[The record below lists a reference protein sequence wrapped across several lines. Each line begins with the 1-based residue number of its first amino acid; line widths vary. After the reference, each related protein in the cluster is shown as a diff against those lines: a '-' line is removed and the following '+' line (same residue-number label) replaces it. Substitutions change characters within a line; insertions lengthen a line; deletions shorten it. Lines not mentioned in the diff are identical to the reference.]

1 MMSGMYL
8 MYLPGVMLNVT
19 AIFMFSTVMLFN
31 VSGNDMIKIQ
41 EESVD
46 EALADF
52 RLLIGLVNF
61 DLTKEI
67 KEYVSRKVSG
77 GNNNNRDERS
87 EQKNRRALWIATV
100 VSALLL
106 VLTSI
111 AFLLYGK
118 DLTPAMILYNIVIIA
133 SLFVTEVYVY
143 FEIVRMYR
151 YRVKQ
156 RFYDQLFK
164 KLLRGGDVEDLKTY
178 VCDSKRPINH
188 LVHEEN
194 AVFH

>member
-1 MMSGMYL
+1 MDYL
-8 MYLPGVMLNVT
+8 KYLPGVMLNVT
-19 AIFMFSTVMLFN
+19 TIFIFSTVMLFN

-41 EESVD
+41 EESID

-77 GNNNNRDERS
+77 NNGRDERS
-87 EQKNRRALWIATV
+87 EQKNRRAVWIATV
-100 VSALLL
+100 VSAMLI
-106 VLTSI
+106 VLTTI
-111 AFLLYGK
+111 TFLLYGK
-118 DLTPAMILYNIVIIA
+118 DLTPGMVLYNVVIIA

-164 KLLRGGDVEDLKTY
+164 KLLRGSDVDDLKTY
-178 VCDSKRPINH
+178 VCNSKRHIDH

>member
-1 MMSGMYL
+1 MDYL
-8 MYLPGVMLNVT
+8 KYLPGVMLNVT
-19 AIFMFSTVMLFN
+19 TIFIFSTVMLFN

-41 EESVD
+41 EESID

-77 GNNNNRDERS
+77 NNGRDERS
-87 EQKNRRALWIATV
+87 EQKNRRAVWIATV
-100 VSALLL
+100 VSAMLI
-106 VLTSI
+106 VLTTI
-111 AFLLYGK
+111 TFLLYGK
-118 DLTPAMILYNIVIIA
+118 DLTTGMVLYNVVIIA

-164 KLLRGGDVEDLKTY
+164 KLLRGSDVDDLKTY
-178 VCDSKRPINH
+178 VCNSKRHIDH